1 MAKAKI
7 TQIKS
12 VIDRPEVQKR
22 TIKALGLGK
31 INRSK
36 EVEMNP
42 AMTGMVNSVKHLLTV
57 ENL

>member
-42 AMTGMVNSVKHLLTV
+42 AMTGMVNRVKHLLTV